1 MRSAIAMIKKAR
13 SLVEMSIAAIAS
25 LLDPVLSVTSVVNVC
40 AERLLSLAPFH
51 LMRRSLLLVVVSTA
65 VYVGCADSKPPT
77 GPSPTPRL
85 SHTRFLAFGDSFTA
99 GEVTNPATSMAP
111 SSVGKLVLVPSASYP
126 TVLETRLRV
135 TYTNQAILISVT
147 NAGLASERI
156 LDGAQRFPSVY
167 DGTRPEVVLIQE
179 GANGLPQ
186 VGPDISTGV
195 MRTMVQHAKAGG
207 SRVFVGSMLPQVAS
221 RPRGNTPVSE
231 LLAYNNTLQL
241 MAQQE
246 NIVYVDLYNQMLPE
260 AATLIGSDGL
270 HPTEAGYIRI
280 AELFLT
286 AIRNAL
292 EVR

>member
-1 MRSAIAMIKKAR
+1 MAR
-13 SLVEMSIAAIAS
+13 STTGVL
-25 LLDPVLSVTSVVNVC
+25 LSVALSVAC
-40 AERLLSLAPFH
+40 
-51 LMRRSLLLVVVSTA
+51 
-65 VYVGCADSKPPT
+65 GDSKPPN
-77 GPSPTPRL
+77 GPTPSPRL

-99 GEVTNPATSMAP
+99 GEVTNPASIAP
-111 SSVGKLVLVPSASYP
+111 SSPIGKLVLVPAASYP
-126 TVLETRLRV
+126 AVLEARLRA
-135 TYTNQAILISVT
+135 TYLTQAIAISVT
-147 NAGLASERI
+147 NAGVGSERI
-156 LDGAQRFPSVY
+156 LDGAQRFPPVY
-167 DGTRPEVVLIQE
+167 DTTRPEVVLIQE

-207 SRVFVGSMLPQVAS
+207 SRVFVGSMIPQVAG
-221 RPRGNTPVSE
+221 RPRATTPTGE

-246 NIVYVDLYNQMLPE
+246 GIVYVDLYNGMLAD

-270 HPTEAGYIRI
+270 HPTESGYIRM

-286 AIRNAL
+286 AIRNTL